1 MADRGWPTVKEMVQN
16 LGPGVEVSVAA
27 AVVGER
33 RSWGI
38 NWNRA
43 YPAASTI
50 KVAIL
55 VALARAID
63 AGRLTLSERRTV
75 EPETVVQGSGVLL
88 GMQPGLSL
96 PLADFA
102 YLMIAVS
109 DNTASNVLI
118 DAIGL
123 EQIQETIAGLGLK
136 TLALNRRF
144 LGRLPGPG
152 EPENYASAGDLRDLL
167 IAIQTDTAA
176 SPEQCAWMRAELG
189 KQQFR
194 DRLARYLPAGVAFGG
209 KYGSLPGLAHD
220 CGLLTTGA
228 GTLAIAVLTD
238 GFSDPYAADALIGE
252 IGLAMLAELG

>member
-1 MADRGWPTVKEMVQN
+1 
-16 LGPGVEVSVAA
+16 
-27 AVVGER
+27 
-33 RSWGI
+33 
-38 NWNRA
+38 
-43 YPAASTI
+43 
-50 KVAIL
+50 IL

-75 EPETVVQGSGVLL
+75 EPETVVQGSGVLI

-152 EPENYASAGDLRDLL
+152 EPENYASAG
-167 IAIQTDTAA
+167 
-176 SPEQCAWMRAELG
+176 
-189 KQQFR
+189 
-194 DRLARYLPAGVAFGG
+194 
-209 KYGSLPGLAHD
+209 
-220 CGLLTTGA
+220 
-228 GTLAIAVLTD
+228 
-238 GFSDPYAADALIGE
+238 
-252 IGLAMLAELG
+252 

>member
-1 MADRGWPTVKEMVQN
+1 MAGSGWTAVKELVAAQRPE
-16 LGPGVEVSVAA
+16 GAVSVAA
-27 AVVGER
+27 AVVGGD
-33 RSWGI
+33 RSWGL
-38 NWNRA
+38 NWNRV

-55 VALARAID
+55 VALAQALD
-63 AGRLTLSERRTV
+63 AGRLTLTEQRRV
-75 EPETVVQGSGVLL
+75 DAETVVQGSGVLL

-118 DAIGL
+118 DAVGL
-123 EQIQETIAGLGLK
+123 EQVQATIAGLGLK

-152 EPENYASAGDLRDLL
+152 EPENYASAGDLRDIL
-167 IAIQTDTAA
+167 IAIQSDTAA
-176 SPEQCAWMRAELG
+176 SPEQCAWMRTELS

-194 DRLARYLPAGVAFGG
+194 ERLARYLPDGVTFGG
-209 KYGSLPGLAHD
+209 KYGSLPGLSHD
-220 CGLLTTGA
+220 CGLLTIA
-228 GTLAIAVLTD
+228 NGTLAIAVMTE
-238 GFSDPYAADALIGE
+238 GITEPYAADALIGE
-252 IGLAMLAELG
+252 IGLAMLAELD